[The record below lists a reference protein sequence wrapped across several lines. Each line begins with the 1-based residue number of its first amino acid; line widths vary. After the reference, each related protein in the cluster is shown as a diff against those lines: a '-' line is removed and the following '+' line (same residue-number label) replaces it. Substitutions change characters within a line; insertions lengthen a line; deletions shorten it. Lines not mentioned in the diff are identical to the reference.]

1 MVASGFDPYAVLGI
15 PSGASRREARAAF
28 HRLVELYHPDRL
40 AGFRAEV
47 REEAARRL
55 RETTVAWQA
64 IASAHPRPLRAG
76 TEGAS
81 ETAPSPDP
89 ATLHDAELRSVDARR
104 RLHVRWGGAGAQATL
119 HALQAQHR
127 RDRSSV
133 RQVEWGAYRVEL
145 TGDEARQFLSGLLDP
160 GLVEDGGERPG
171 LPAAVVELAPALRD
185 QIAGGAVAAAEPD
198 AVDLHRLLGLLEGD
212 RRYTISAEDF

>member
-1 MVASGFDPYAVLGI
+1 MAVPSGPDPYAVLGI

-40 AGFRAEV
+40 DGLRADV

-55 RETTVAWQA
+55 REATAAWQA
-64 IASAHPRPLRAG
+64 ILTANPRPLRAG
-76 TEGAS
+76 AHGAPQM
-81 ETAPSPDP
+81 APRSDP

-104 RLHVRWGGAGAQATL
+104 RLHVRWGGASAQATL
-119 HALQAQHR
+119 HALQVQHQ

-133 RQVEWGAYRVEL
+133 RQVEWGAYRIEL
-145 TGDEARQFLSGLLDP
+145 TGDEVRQFLAGLLDP
-160 GLVEDGGERPG
+160 GQAPAE
-171 LPAAVVELAPALRD
+171 LPAAIVELAPALRQ
-185 QIAGGAVAAAEPD
+185 QIGPAGVPDTTPD
-198 AVDLHRLLGLLEGD
+198 AVDLHCLLDVLEGD